1 MKFLL
6 PDWRPIDRVIAQLCL
21 VIGITVF
28 QDSKALSFGSVNLF
42 FLLFGVTGLDDF
54 NGNGRLFGE
63 FLQFFK
69 GTLNSGNLLFFRV
82 HYSQCLVGL
91 FCLS

>member
-6 PDWRPIDRVIAQLCL
+6 PDWRPIDRIIAKLCL

-28 QDSKALSFGSVNLF
+28 KNSKALSFGSVNLF

-54 NGNGRLFGE
+54 NGNGRPFGK

-69 GTLNSGNLLFFRV
+69 GTLNGGNFLFFRV